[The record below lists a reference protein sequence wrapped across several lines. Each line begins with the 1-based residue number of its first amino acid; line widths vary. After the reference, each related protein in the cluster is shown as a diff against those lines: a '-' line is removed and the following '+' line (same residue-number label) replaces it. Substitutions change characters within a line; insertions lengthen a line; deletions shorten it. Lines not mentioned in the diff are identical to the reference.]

1 MPKTELVRLLAE
13 LETEL
18 RQDPDLGA
26 EDRQALLEMQGRIE
40 SLLQRERPIE
50 TAGGEEFL
58 SPITEYVDRL
68 ESAHPTTT
76 MILGRIA
83 DALNK
88 LGI

>member
-1 MPKTELVRLLAE
+1 MPKTELLKLLAE
-13 LETEL
+13 LESEL
-18 RQDPDLGA
+18 RQDPDLSA
-26 EDRQALLEMQGRIE
+26 EDRRALSEMQGRIE
-40 SLLQRERPIE
+40 SLLQEERPLQPSGE
-50 TAGGEEFL
+50 EEFL

-88 LGI
+88 MGI

>member
-1 MPKTELVRLLAE
+1 MPKTELLKLLAE
-13 LETEL
+13 LESEL
-18 RQDPDLGA
+18 RQDPDLSA
-26 EDRQALLEMQGRIE
+26 EDRRALSEMQGRIE
-40 SLLQRERPIE
+40 SLLQEERPQQPSR
-50 TAGGEEFL
+50 EEFL

-88 LGI
+88 MGI

>member
-1 MPKTELVRLLAE
+1 MPKTELANLLAE
-13 LETEL
+13 LEAQL
-18 RQDPDLGA
+18 RQDPDLGE
-26 EDRQALLEMQGRIE
+26 EDRRALAEMQRRIEALLGD
-40 SLLQRERPIE
+40 
-50 TAGGEEFL
+50 AGSMEHSGEDDLL

-68 ESAHPTTT
+68 ENAHPTTT